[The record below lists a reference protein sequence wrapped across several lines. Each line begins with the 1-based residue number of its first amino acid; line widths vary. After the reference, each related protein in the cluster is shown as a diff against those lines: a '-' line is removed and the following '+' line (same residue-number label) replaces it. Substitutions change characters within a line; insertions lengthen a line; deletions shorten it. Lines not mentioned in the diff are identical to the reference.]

1 MVKKIILLCVMAVLS
16 LSCEKQFQIDG
27 NQAIPNAIITDPNH
41 VSFDDAIDNMD
52 NILGGV
58 SAGTKSV
65 LLAKAISHVD
75 TLKVED
81 LGINAVET
89 KAETPFSNLIYIA
102 NFNGGGYA
110 FLGADKRIDPVIA
123 VVENGSATVEDFVSL
138 NDSTIFSALTLD
150 DLYCEEDEDY
160 YIGNTGNFSPLSFI
174 KNYLKGKVENPS
186 EEDTGEYTYYSKLDG
201 SYPLAFMNTR
211 WDQDFPF
218 NKIFPKSS
226 SGENWLAGC
235 GTIALAQV
243 LTKTKRPSLE
253 SDFGI
258 PNVTWEDI
266 DIPYYYCDGEGEDL
280 QEQYLHRYP
289 RYYARE
295 GAVAILCRTIADKIK
310 VKYNFLGSGGTF
322 VTPNRIKK
330 YMRKIGY
337 GNAKRHLGYSESVVY
352 DMLKEDKPV
361 IMAAL
366 QSNFEGHFWVVD
378 AWVVAGRKNVNTG
391 EEDTVALMH
400 CNWGWRGDCDGYYL
414 PGVFDTDNPWD
425 PVEGYGVSPQF
436 KASWWFR
443 IITF

>member
-1 MVKKIILLCVMAVLS
+1 MAKKIILLCVMAVLS

-41 VSFDDAIDNMD
+41 VPFDDAIDNMD

-65 LLAKAISHVD
+65 WLAKAISHVD

-81 LGINAVET
+81 LGINVVET

-138 NDSTIFSALTLD
+138 KDSTIFSALTLD

-211 WDQDFPF
+211 WDQDFLF
-218 NKIFPKSS
+218 NNVSSMNCKYLKI
-226 SGENWLAGC
+226 W
-235 GTIALAQV
+235 
-243 LTKTKRPSLE
+243 
-253 SDFGI
+253 
-258 PNVTWEDI
+258 
-266 DIPYYYCDGEGEDL
+266 
-280 QEQYLHRYP
+280 
-289 RYYARE
+289 
-295 GAVAILCRTIADKIK
+295 
-310 VKYNFLGSGGTF
+310 
-322 VTPNRIKK
+322 
-330 YMRKIGY
+330 
-337 GNAKRHLGYSESVVY
+337 
-352 DMLKEDKPV
+352 
-361 IMAAL
+361 
-366 QSNFEGHFWVVD
+366 
-378 AWVVAGRKNVNTG
+378 
-391 EEDTVALMH
+391 
-400 CNWGWRGDCDGYYL
+400 
-414 PGVFDTDNPWD
+414 
-425 PVEGYGVSPQF
+425 
-436 KASWWFR
+436 
-443 IITF
+443 